1 MVRNGRFARYSDFE
15 FLSWRLVQSM
25 LKLTIDGKEVTGRP
39 DQTIYE
45 VAKENGIYIPTL
57 CYHPRLSLLKS
68 CRICLV
74 DVQGAEM
81 PMASCATP
89 VVEGM
94 VVQTRTERVEKMRLE
109 ALKLL
114 LVNHPL
120 DCPVCDAGGECQLQ
134 NRTYEFGIQ
143 KNEYPPEKREFPS
156 IPYGTPLIRQ
166 WFDRCVMCLR
176 CIQACVDVPGA
187 DVLEVA
193 EHGFP
198 SHVKAARK
206 ENCISCGECLR
217 MCPVG
222 ALTEN
227 LSPVKGRTW
236 QLDRTQTTCTFCG
249 CGCQLELNT
258 LAGRKVVK
266 VTTKGEA
273 GVNHGSLCVKG
284 RFGFDFIHHPDRLQK
299 PLIRKSGV
307 FVEAS
312 WEEALGL
319 VATRLQEIK
328 NEHGSQSIGGISSS
342 RGTNEE
348 NYLFQKWMRACIGTN
363 HIDNGARLSSGSS
376 LSGMMA
382 STGWGAMTHE
392 MDGITQSDL
401 ILIVGADA
409 YDDNLIFSNKMREAI
424 RERNAKV
431 ILVDPRK
438 TQWEKWADFWLRPVP
453 GTDIAWINGLIR
465 ILIEKGASSKEFV
478 ESKTEGFE
486 TLRFSVEKFSSEF
499 VKNASGISPTELEGV
514 ANLYRSAKKR
524 AIVFGSGVTQHTYG
538 TEIVKALCNLALLTG
553 DTEEGGGGVYPMLT
567 QNNAQGAF
575 DIGSLSEFLP
585 GYQRVEDE
593 KARRKLEEIWEREIP
608 EKSGLTFVEMFDTIL
623 EGKIKAL
630 YIFGED
636 PFVNLPNLDRL
647 KSGLHQ
653 LEFLVV
659 QDLFMTHIGSYAQV
673 ILPGVSFAEK
683 DGTFT
688 SMERRV
694 QRVRKAISPI
704 GDSRPD
710 WKIFCDLSTAMGF
723 SMGYQSPAEVMDEI
737 ASTVPIYAG
746 MSYANLE
753 KDGIQWPLINGRK
766 RRFFAVEYRGPAEQP
781 DDKYPL
787 WIIPRGF
794 HYHYGIGTTTKRAV
808 GLAKV
813 YADSY
818 VEVHPEDA
826 AQSGFGDGDRV
837 KVVSPRGE
845 VETGCKI
852 SGAVPKGV
860 AYFATTFFPV
870 FVNNLIAPGFE
881 ATNQYPEY
889 KVFIGRIEKK

>member
-1 MVRNGRFARYSDFE
+1 M
-15 FLSWRLVQSM
+15 
-25 LKLTIDGKEVTGRP
+25 
-39 DQTIYE
+39 
-45 VAKENGIYIPTL
+45 
-57 CYHPRLSLLKS
+57 
-68 CRICLV
+68 
-74 DVQGAEM
+74 
-81 PMASCATP
+81 
-89 VVEGM
+89 
-94 VVQTRTERVEKMRLE
+94 
-109 ALKLL
+109 
-114 LVNHPL
+114 
-120 DCPVCDAGGECQLQ
+120 
-134 NRTYEFGIQ
+134 
-143 KNEYPPEKREFPS
+143 
-156 IPYGTPLIRQ
+156 
-166 WFDRCVMCLR
+166 
-176 CIQACVDVPGA
+176 
-187 DVLEVA
+187 
-193 EHGFP
+193 
-198 SHVKAARK
+198 
-206 ENCISCGECLR
+206 
-217 MCPVG
+217 
-222 ALTEN
+222 
-227 LSPVKGRTW
+227 
-236 QLDRTQTTCTFCG
+236 
-249 CGCQLELNT
+249 
-258 LAGRKVVK
+258 
-266 VTTKGEA
+266 TTKGEA

-299 PLIRKSGV
+299 PLIKKSGI

-319 VATRLQEIK
+319 VATKLQEIK
-328 NEHGSQSIGGISSS
+328 NKYGAQSIGGISPS

-348 NYLFQKWMRACIGTN
+348 NYLFQKWMRACVGTN
-363 HIDNGARLSSGSS
+363 NIDNGARLSSGSS

-382 STGWGAMTHE
+382 STGWGAMTHA
-392 MDGITQSDL
+392 MDDVAKADL

-409 YDDNLIFSNKMREAI
+409 YDDNLIFSNKMRKAI

-438 TQWEKWADFWLRPVP
+438 TQWEKWADFWLRPLP

-465 ILIEKGASSKEFV
+465 LLIEKGVSSKEFV

-486 TLRFSVEKFSSEF
+486 TLRFSLEKFSPEF
-499 VKNASGISPTELEGV
+499 VKNTSGISPAELEGV
-514 ANLYRSAKKR
+514 ANLYLSAKKR

-553 DTEEGGGGVYPMLT
+553 ETEEGGGGVYPMLT

-575 DIGSLSEFLP
+575 DMGSLSEFLP

-593 KARRKLEEIWEREIP
+593 KARRKFEEIWEREIP
-608 EKSGLTFVEMFDTIL
+608 EKTGLTSVEMFDTIL

-636 PFVNLPNLDRL
+636 PFVNLPNLERL
-647 KSGLHQ
+647 KNGLHQ

-694 QRVRKAISPI
+694 QRVRKAISPV

-710 WKIFCDLSTAMGF
+710 WKILCDLSTAMGY
-723 SMGYQSPAEVMDEI
+723 SMGYQSPAEIMDEI
-737 ASTVPIYAG
+737 ASLVPIYAG
-746 MSYANLE
+746 MSYSNLE
-753 KDGIQWPLINGRK
+753 KGGIQWPLEGGRK
-766 RRFFAVEYRGPAEQP
+766 RRFFPVEYRGPAEQP

-794 HYHYGIGTTTKRAV
+794 HYHYGIGTTTQRAV

-813 YADSY
+813 YADSC
-818 VEVHPEDA
+818 VEVHPGDA
-826 AQSGFGDGDRV
+826 TRAGLGDGDRV
-837 KVVSPRGE
+837 KVISPRGE
-845 VETGCKI
+845 VETSCKI

-870 FVNNLIAPGFE
+870 FVNNLIASGDE
-881 ATNQYPEY
+881 STNQQPEY
-889 KVFIGRIEKK
+889 KVFIGRIEKR

>member
-1 MVRNGRFARYSDFE
+1 
-15 FLSWRLVQSM
+15 M
-25 LKLTIDGKEVTGRP
+25 LKLTIDGKEITGRS

-57 CYHPRLSLLKS
+57 CYHRRLTLLKS

-81 PMASCATP
+81 PTASCATP

-94 VVQTRTERVEKMRLE
+94 VVHTRTERVEKMRLE

-143 KNEYPPEKREFPS
+143 KNEYPQERREFPS

-176 CIQACVDVPGA
+176 CIQSCVDVPGA

-198 SHVKAARK
+198 SHVKAVRK
-206 ENCISCGECLR
+206 ENCISCGECLQ

-227 LSPVKGRTW
+227 LSPIKGRTW
-236 QLDRTQTTCTFCG
+236 QLDRIQTTCTFCG

-258 LAGRKVVK
+258 LADRKVVK

-273 GVNHGSLCVKG
+273 GVNQGSLCVKG
-284 RFGFDFIHHPDRLQK
+284 RFGFDFIHHPERLQK
-299 PLIRKSGV
+299 PLVKKSGD
-307 FVEAS
+307 FAEAS

-319 VATRLQEIK
+319 IATKFQEIK
-328 NEHGSQSIGGISSS
+328 EKYGAQSIGGISSP

-348 NYLFQKWMRACIGTN
+348 NFLFQKWLRACIGTN
-363 HIDNGARLSSGSS
+363 HIDNGARLSNGSS
-376 LSGMMA
+376 LYGMMA
-382 STGWGAMTHE
+382 STGWGAMTHA
-392 MDGITQSDL
+392 MDEVTRADL

-409 YDDNLIFSNKMREAI
+409 YDDNLIFSNKMREAM
-424 RERNAKV
+424 RKNNAKI

-438 TQWEKWADFWLRPVP
+438 TQWEKWADFWLRPLP
-453 GTDIAWINGLIR
+453 GTDIAWINGLVR
-465 ILIEKGASSKEFV
+465 LLIEKGAFSKEFI

-486 TLRFSVEKFSSEF
+486 TLRSSEEKFSPEF
-499 VKNASGISPTELEGV
+499 VKNTAGISPAELEGV
-514 ANLYRSAKKR
+514 ANLYLSARKR
-524 AIVFGSGVTQHTYG
+524 AIVFGSGVTQHANG
-538 TEIVKALCNLALLTG
+538 TEIVEALCNLALLTG
-553 DTEEGGGGVYPMLT
+553 ETEEGGGGVYPMLT

-575 DIGSLSEFLP
+575 DMGSLSEFLP
-585 GYQRVEDE
+585 GYQRVEDGM
-593 KARRKLEEIWEREIP
+593 ARKKFEEIWERGIP
-608 EKSGLTFVEMFDTIL
+608 KNPGFTYMEMFDKIL

-630 YIFGED
+630 YILGED
-636 PFVNLPNLDRL
+636 PFINLPNLERL
-647 KSGLHQ
+647 KNGLRQ
-653 LEFLVV
+653 LELLVV
-659 QDLFMTHIGSYAQV
+659 QDLFMTHIGSYAHV

-694 QRVRKAISPI
+694 QRVRKAISPV

-710 WKIFCDLSTAMGF
+710 WKILCDLSTKMGYP
-723 SMGYQSPAEVMDEI
+723 MGYQSPAEIMDEI
-737 ASTVPIYAG
+737 ASLVPIYAG
-746 MSYANLE
+746 VNYLSLE
-753 KDGIQWPLINGRK
+753 KHGIRWSSMNGRK
-766 RRFFAVEYRGPAEQP
+766 RRFFPIEYKGPVEQP

-794 HYHYGIGTTTKRAV
+794 HCHYGIGTTTKRAA

-813 YADSY
+813 FPDSCI
-818 VEVHPEDA
+818 EVHPEDA
-826 AQSGFGDGDRV
+826 TKAGLEKEGKV

-845 VETGCKI
+845 VETTCKI

-860 AYFATTFFPV
+860 AYFAMTFFPV
-870 FVNNLIAPGFE
+870 FVNNLLVSGFD
-881 ATNQYPEY
+881 ATSQHPEY
-889 KVFIGRIEKK
+889 KVFIGRIEKR

>member
-1 MVRNGRFARYSDFE
+1 
-15 FLSWRLVQSM
+15 M
-25 LKLTIDGKEVTGRP
+25 LKLTIDGREVTGRP

-94 VVQTRTERVEKMRLE
+94 VVHTRTERVERMRLE

-134 NRTYEFGIQ
+134 NRTYEFEIQ

-198 SHVKAARK
+198 SHVKAVRK
-206 ENCISCGECLR
+206 ENCISCGECLH

-227 LSPVKGRTW
+227 LSPIKGRTW
-236 QLDRTQTTCTFCG
+236 QLDRIRTTCTFCG

-258 LAGRKVVK
+258 LADNKVVK

-284 RFGFDFIHHPDRLQK
+284 RFGFDFIHHSDRLRK
-299 PLIRKSGV
+299 PLIKKSGV

-312 WEEALGL
+312 WEEALSL
-319 VATRLQEIK
+319 VATELQKIK
-328 NEHGSQSIGGISSS
+328 EKYGAQSIGGISSS
-342 RGTNEE
+342 RATNEE
-348 NYLFQKWMRACIGTN
+348 IYLFQKWMRACIGTN

-376 LSGMMA
+376 LLGMIA
-382 STGWGAMTHE
+382 STGWGAMTHA
-392 MDGITQSDL
+392 MDEVAQSDL

-409 YDDNLIFSNKMREAI
+409 YDDNLIFSNKMRKAVSD
-424 RERNAKV
+424 RNAKV

-438 TQWEKWADFWLRPVP
+438 TQWEKWADLWLRPLP
-453 GTDIAWINGLIR
+453 GTDVAWINGLVR
-465 ILIEKGASSKEFV
+465 LLIEKGASSKEFAG
-478 ESKTEGFE
+478 SNTEGFE
-486 TLRFSVEKFSSEF
+486 TFRSSLEKFSFEF
-499 VKNASGISPTELEGV
+499 VKNTAGISPAELEEV
-514 ANLYRSAKKR
+514 AKLYLSAKRR
-524 AIVFGSGVTQHTYG
+524 AIVFGSGVTQHAYG

-553 DTEEGGGGVYPMLT
+553 ETEKGGGGIYPMLT

-575 DIGSLSEFLP
+575 DMGSFSEFLP
-585 GYQRVEDE
+585 GHQRVKDE
-593 KARRKLEEIWEREIP
+593 LARKKFEEVWEKEIP
-608 EKSGLTFVEMFDTIL
+608 EKPGLTSAEMLDTIL
-623 EGKIKAL
+623 EGKIRAL

-636 PFVNLPNLDRL
+636 PFINLPNLERL
-647 KSGLHQ
+647 KNGLNQ
-653 LEFLVV
+653 LELLVV

-694 QRVRKAISPI
+694 QRVRKAISPV

-710 WKIFCDLSTAMGF
+710 WKILCDLSTKMGY
-723 SMGYQSPAEVMDEI
+723 SMGYQSPAEIMDEI
-737 ASTVPIYAG
+737 ASNVPIYAG
-746 MSYANLE
+746 VSYSSLE
-753 KDGIQWPLINGRK
+753 KDGIQWALKAGRN
-766 RRFFAVEYRGPAEQP
+766 RRFVPVEYVAPAEQP

-794 HYHYGIGTTTKRAV
+794 HYHYGIGTTAKRAM

-813 YADSY
+813 YPESCI
-818 VEVHPEDA
+818 EVRPEDA
-826 AQSGFGDGDRV
+826 SRAGLGDGDKV
-837 KVVSPRGE
+837 KVISPRGE
-845 VETGCKI
+845 VETYCKI

-870 FVNNLIAPGFE
+870 FVNNLIVSGHQGM
-881 ATNQYPEY
+881 NQQPEY
-889 KVFIGRIEKK
+889 KVFVGRIEKK

>member
-1 MVRNGRFARYSDFE
+1 
-15 FLSWRLVQSM
+15 M

-74 DVQGAEM
+74 DVHGAEM
-81 PMASCATP
+81 PMVSCATP

-94 VVQTRTERVEKMRLE
+94 VVQTRTERVEQMRLE

-143 KNEYPPEKREFPS
+143 KNEYPAEEREFPS

-176 CIQACVDVPGA
+176 CIQSCVDVPGA

-198 SHVKAARK
+198 SHVKAVRK
-206 ENCISCGECLR
+206 ENCISCGECLH

-227 LSPVKGRTW
+227 FSPVKGRTW
-236 QLDRTQTTCTFCG
+236 QLERIQTTCTFCG
-249 CGCQLELNT
+249 CGCQLELNA
-258 LAGRKVVK
+258 LADRKVVK

-299 PLIRKSGV
+299 PLVKKSGV
-307 FVEAS
+307 FAEAS
-312 WEEALGL
+312 WEEALGV
-319 VATRLQEIK
+319 VATSLQEVK
-328 NEHGSQSIGGISSS
+328 KKYGAESIGGISSS
-342 RGTNEE
+342 RATNEE
-348 NYLFQKWMRACIGTN
+348 NFLFQKWMRACIGTN

-376 LSGMMA
+376 LYGMMA
-382 STGWGAMTHE
+382 SIGCGAMTHP
-392 MDGITQSDL
+392 MDEVTKADL
-401 ILIVGADA
+401 ILIVGADP
-409 YDDNLIFSNKMREAI
+409 YDDNLIFSNKMREAV
-424 RERNAKV
+424 RKNNAKV

-438 TQWEKWADFWLRPVP
+438 TQWEKWANLWLRPLP
-453 GTDIAWINGLIR
+453 GTDISWINGLVR
-465 ILIEKGASSKEFV
+465 LLIEKNVHSKEFIGTN
-478 ESKTEGFE
+478 TEGFE
-486 TLRFSVEKFSSEF
+486 SLRSSAEKFSAEV
-499 VKNASGISPTELEGV
+499 VKNATGISPTDLEAV
-514 ANLYRSAKKR
+514 AALYGSGRKR
-524 AIVFGSGVTQHTYG
+524 AIVFGSGVTQHANG

-553 DTEEGGGGVYPMLT
+553 ETEEGGGGVYPLLS

-575 DIGSLSEFLP
+575 DMGSLSEFLP

-593 KARRKLEEIWEREIP
+593 LGYKKFQETWEREIP
-608 EKSGLTFVEMFDTIL
+608 KKPGFTYMEMFDKIA

-630 YIFGED
+630 YILGED
-636 PFVNLPNLDRL
+636 PFIRLPNLEKL
-647 KSGLHQ
+647 KKGLGQ
-653 LEFLVV
+653 LELLVV
-659 QDLFMTHIGSYAQV
+659 QDLFMTHIGSYAHV
-673 ILPGVSFAEK
+673 VLPGVSFAEK

-688 SMERRV
+688 SMERRI
-694 QRVRKAISPI
+694 QRVRKAISPV

-710 WKIFCDLSTAMGF
+710 WKILCDLSAKMGYP
-723 SMGYQSPAEVMDEI
+723 MGYQKPAEIMEEI
-737 ASTVPIYAG
+737 ASLVPIYAG
-746 MSYANLE
+746 INYPGLE
-753 KDGIQWPLINGRK
+753 KEGIRWSSTNGRK
-766 RRFFAVEYRGPAEQP
+766 RRFFPVEYKGPIERP

-794 HYHYGIGTTTKRAV
+794 HYHYGIGTTTKRAA

-813 YADSY
+813 FPDSCI
-818 VEVHPEDA
+818 EVHPEDA
-826 AQSGFGDGDRV
+826 KKAGLEEGGKV

-845 VETGCKI
+845 VETICKI

-860 AYFATTFFPV
+860 AYFATTFSPV
-870 FVNNLIAPGFE
+870 FVNNLLASGFD
-881 ATNQYPEY
+881 ATSQHPEY
-889 KVFIGRIEKK
+889 KVFIGRIEKR